1 MPGTSTPI
9 NEKKS
14 PAPAGEIAFDGWAQ
28 QQIRQDELSAQSAA
42 DYKYLWMAYLGWC
55 TDHALAWDA
64 LKAPDLRKFLDAP
77 APGKGT
83 GRRRSIHPAKMAAYT
98 RQRYWRLLFGVYAYA
113 SRTCLISHNPTLDV
127 EQDDRPSIGAADRQ
141 SQVLEPFVFV
151 QLADPARIATLF
163 PAHTEANWWHAR
175 DRAMLAV
182 LVETGITVAEL
193 IALRGVD
200 LVETGQGRALASP
213 NTQASLFAEPG
224 DGALTVDIMETRVN
238 VGRSLEIRGDYVPLL
253 RDWLQWRQRLLTER
267 CAFSVPLS
275 QRAEVMA
282 RHDRDGPLFV
292 ARRAR
297 AGRAE
302 LPPMVAASVYHSV
315 SQALTRLRALE
326 NLPAEHHVA
335 KGAAVVRNTV
345 IRRWIDQHR
354 PMEAVG
360 RAGLRSLDSLRL
372 R

>member
-1 MPGTSTPI
+1 MLGTSTPL
-9 NEKKS
+9 KS
-14 PAPAGEIAFDGWAQ
+14 KEAAASSGEVAFDGWAQ
-28 QQIRQDELSAQSAA
+28 QQIRQDELSVQSAA

-55 TDHALAWDA
+55 SDHLESWSTIHAQ
-64 LKAPDLRKFLDAP
+64 DLRKFLDDP

-83 GRRRSIHPAKMAAYT
+83 GRRRAIHPTRMSAYT

-113 SRTCLISHNPTLDV
+113 SRAGLLSHNPTLDV
-127 EQDDRPSIGAADRQ
+127 EQDERPSIGAADRQ
-141 SQVLEPFVFV
+141 SQVLEPFVFA

-175 DRAMLAV
+175 DRALLAV

-200 LVETGQGRALASP
+200 LVETGQGRASP
-213 NTQASLFAEPG
+213 IPSRQRSLFSAVEE
-224 DGALTVDIMETRVN
+224 GALRLDVMETSVN
-238 VGRSLEIRGDYVPLL
+238 VGRSLVIRGEYAPLL
-253 RDWLQWRQRLLTER
+253 HDWLQWRQRLLTER
-267 CAFSVPLS
+267 CAFRVPLS
-275 QRAEVMA
+275 ERAGFMV

-297 AGRAE
+297 EGRAE
-302 LPPMVAASVYHSV
+302 LPAMVAGSVYHSV
-315 SQALTRLRALE
+315 SQALTRLRALDR
-326 NLPAEHHVA
+326 LQAEHYVA

-345 IRRWIDQHR
+345 IRRWIDQHG
-354 PMEAVG
+354 PVEAVG